1 MGFKVMGGEKPR
13 GLFLLPTPAIARAEA
28 RPEVLLR
35 IDHRADS
42 DGFCAAMETQAGIE
56 LRNQ

>member
-1 MGFKVMGGEKPR
+1 MGGEKPR